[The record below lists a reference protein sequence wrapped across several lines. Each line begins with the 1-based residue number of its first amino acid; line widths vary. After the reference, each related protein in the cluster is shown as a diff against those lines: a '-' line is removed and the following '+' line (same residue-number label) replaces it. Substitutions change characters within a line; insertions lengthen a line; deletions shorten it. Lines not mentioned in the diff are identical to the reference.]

1 MPVAAAACEPDG
13 EQLRAFARSIA
24 VWALPAGA
32 VAPPAIN
39 PASWNGWKRRDCMLS
54 GVRYRSQSTAIGR

>member
-1 MPVAAAACEPDG
+1 MPVAAAYEPDG
-13 EQLRAFARSIA
+13 ERAFARSIA

-39 PASWNGWKRRDCMLS
+39 PANWNGWNRRDCMLS